1 MFYVAATA
9 AVLITGISKSG
20 FGGGLGILG
29 VPLMA
34 FYIPPFQA
42 AAIMLPILCLADI
55 FTVWHYRSSWDRLNI
70 KIMLP
75 AALIGILVGALTFSS
90 LSDAHIRILIGAIAM
105 IFSIRFFLKR
115 NTAEKREANVVR
127 GSFWGLL
134 CGFFSFSVHSGA
146 PPANVYLLPLRLD
159 KTIFVGTLAVLMAI
173 LNYAKLIPYAMLD
186 QLNTENLLTSLI
198 LSPLVPLG
206 VWLGVV
212 LHRIIPQ
219 QPFYLVC
226 YALLTLMGAKL
237 LYDGYVG
244 L

>member
-20 FGGGLGILG
+20 FGGGLGILA
-29 VPLMA
+29 VPLMS
-34 FYIPPFQA
+34 FYISPFQA

-55 FTVWHYRSSWDRLNI
+55 FTVWHYRRSWDRLNV
-70 KIMLP
+70 KILLP
-75 AALIGILVGALTFSS
+75 AALVGVLIGSLTFRY
-90 LSDAHIRILIGAIAM
+90 LSDAHIRILIGAIAV

-115 NTAEKREANVVR
+115 NTTEKRDANIVR

-173 LNYAKLIPYAMLD
+173 LNYVKLVPYALLD
-186 QLNTENLLTSLI
+186 QLNTGNLLTSLV
-198 LSPLVPLG
+198 LAPLVPLG

-212 LHRIIPQ
+212 LHRLIPQ
-219 QPFYLVC
+219 RPFYLVC

-237 LYDGYVG
+237 LYDGYVT